1 VAVKQV
7 IVVNQSLAMPVGKL
21 AAQVAHASLA
31 AFLEATDPVRQRWGS
46 DGMTKVVLTV
56 PTALDLQAL
65 QARASSA
72 GIPTGLVRDAGKT
85 VLSPGTITCLGLGP
99 HDADELDAI
108 TGSLPL
114 L

>member
-1 VAVKQV
+1 MAVKQV

-31 AFLEATDPVRQRWGS
+31 AFLEAPEPARQVWLS
-46 DGMTKVVLTV
+46 DGMTKIVLTV
-56 PTALDLQAL
+56 PTGLDLQAL
-65 QARASSA
+65 QARAA
-72 GIPTGLVRDAGKT
+72 EAKIPTGLVRDAGKT

-99 HDADELDAI
+99 HEDDELDGI
-108 TGSLPL
+108 TGNLPL